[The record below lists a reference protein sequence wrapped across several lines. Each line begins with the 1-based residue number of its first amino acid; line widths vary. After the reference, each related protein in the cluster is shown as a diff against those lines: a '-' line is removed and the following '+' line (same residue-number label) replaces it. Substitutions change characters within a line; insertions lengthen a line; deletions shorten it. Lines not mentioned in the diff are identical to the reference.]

1 MNIFCRQ
8 ISIVITFTSPP
19 LLSQYKVQRTDPL
32 APITSSLQLFSLEA
46 EDGTTASLRC
56 PSQTKVTSPHYNYI
70 TLSVCERERERER
83 GRVAFIC
90 QTFSFLRVTCRLG
103 AFQSEPSTWRQIYI
117 FIYFDVFSKE

>member
-32 APITSSLQLFSLEA
+32 ATISSSLQLFSLEA

-56 PSQTKVTSPHYNYI
+56 PSQTKVMSPPSYI
-70 TLSVCERERERER
+70 ALIEFSKLFVKLSLVF
-83 GRVAFIC
+83 GSIAAS
-90 QTFSFLRVTCRLG
+90 Q
-103 AFQSEPSTWRQIYI
+103 PSTN
-117 FIYFDVFSKE
+117 

>member
-83 GRVAFIC
+83 ESCLYLSNFL
-90 QTFSFLRVTCRLG
+90 FSSGHLPPWSL
-103 AFQSEPSTWRQIYI
+103 P
-117 FIYFDVFSKE
+117 K